1 MMCTDG
7 GTIEAVHTAH
17 SHCLSLRQATM
28 TQAKSTMKTTAGAP
42 YRLQHSL
49 VVSTTLNEV
58 IIDHV
63 GYWVLQLMALN
74 MFLISSFWAL
84 LLRFSVQMHFNY
96 IYCPSVASTCF

>member
-17 SHCLSLRQATM
+17 SHCLSLLQATM

-58 IIDHV
+58 NNNNNRPRRLLGSSTDGIEHV
-63 GYWVLQLMALN
+63 SHIK
-74 MFLISSFWAL
+74 FLGVIVKF
-84 LLRFSVQMHFNY
+84 
-96 IYCPSVASTCF
+96 